1 MKKYLSLLIAASII
15 LCGCV
20 YHPPVFQGNVL
31 TPEKVQQIHTGMTS
45 EEVVAKLGTP
55 VLKNAYETNQIT
67 YIYTSQKASKQM
79 EIKKLEID
87 FTNNRVATVRT
98 WL

>member
-1 MKKYLSLLIAASII
+1 MKKYIWIFVSIF

-31 TPEKVQQIHTGMTS
+31 TPEKVQKIHNGMTVD
-45 EEVVAKLGTP
+45 EVTSTLGSP
-55 VLKNAYETNQIT
+55 VMKSIYNTNQVT
-67 YIYTSQKASKQM
+67 YIYTSQKAGKKI

-87 FTNNRVATVRT
+87 FTNNRVSNVRT
-98 WL
+98 SL

>member
-1 MKKYLSLLIAASII
+1 MKKYLSLLVAASIT

-45 EEVVAKLGTP
+45 EQVVAQLGSP
-55 VLKNAYETNQIT
+55 VLKNAYSTNQIT
-67 YIYTSQKASKQM
+67 YIYTSQKANKKM
-79 EIKKLEID
+79 EIKKLEVD
-87 FTNNRVATVRT
+87 FTNNRVSNIRT